1 MDRKISSPDKNA
13 LSSKRGSLR
22 NSPVP
27 IPKNAW
33 VELPTSSLPK
43 KPKLSPVKPNT
54 PVARVTLPAKPT
66 ILAWLTQNKIHHV
79 SSVEQAEQVEIFANK
94 KLGLPDK
101 FLAIY
106 YVDLIYETIKR
117 LSNVILDLIKVFGD
131 EISYLFKFKENA
143 VCKLKELIKFI
154 DEDRYMYLPSDI
166 KNAEKINI
174 KEIYFFV
181 KILIK
186 KPRDRETFLLM
197 ITDILKAQEKD
208 TYYMR
213 KLVNDYTPLELKKH
227 ISWQYLHLTSK
238 IIRYARCINIRSVGD
253 KLQSLNKMITD
264 IIDIITN
271 LFNDDI
277 VVSNFSGGY
286 VFFPNLRFNRDD
298 KEYTPLINKYIYAN
312 SNNFQ
317 NIYEYFDNIFKYY
330 QKIDKKM
337 ADIYKKEYRNVD
349 YNYPKPKLFYS
360 YAHEAKYLRTKVGIS
375 KVEKQLTN
383 ISNGVFVKLFEEICK
398 KKLKSLRDIID
409 NMQKETDNIYHK
421 IR

>member
-1 MDRKISSPDKNA
+1 MDSH
-13 LSSKRGSLR
+13 
-22 NSPVP
+22 PVP

-33 VELPTSSLPK
+33 VKLPTSPLPK
-43 KPKLSPVKPNT
+43 KPKLSPVKPST
-54 PVARVTLPAKPT
+54 PVARVTLPTKPT
-66 ILAWLTQNKIHHV
+66 MLAWLTQNKINKIHHV
-79 SSVEQAEQVEIFANK
+79 GSVEQVEIVANK

-106 YVDLIYETIKR
+106 YVDLIYETIKG
-117 LSNVILDLIKVFGD
+117 LSNVILDLIKVIGD

-143 VCKLKELIKFI
+143 VSKLKELIKFI
-154 DEDRYMYLPSDI
+154 DEDRYMYLTRDTKVTNKKNIVELYLFVKYLIKNPRDI
-166 KNAEKINI
+166 K
-174 KEIYFFV
+174 
-181 KILIK
+181 
-186 KPRDRETFLLM
+186 TFLKM
-197 ITDILKAQEKD
+197 MTDIKRAQECSE
-208 TYYMR
+208 
-213 KLVNDYTPLELKKH
+213 ND
-227 ISWQYLHLTSK
+227 
-238 IIRYARCINIRSVGD
+238 IIRYRNHILYDYDDKGKVREIDLQYTGLTRKVIYFARNINIRGVKD

-317 NIYEYFDNIFKYY
+317 NIYEYFENIFKYFE
-330 QKIDKKM
+330 KIDNKM
-337 ADIYKKEYRNVD
+337 ADIYKKEHQNILK
-349 YNYPKPKLFYS
+349 YNNGMPAS
-360 YAHEAKYLRTKVGIS
+360 YAQSYAQHILYNTTNARIS

-383 ISNGVFVKLFEEICK
+383 ISNGVFVKLFEEIFK

-409 NMQKETDNIYHK
+409 NMQKETDYIYHK